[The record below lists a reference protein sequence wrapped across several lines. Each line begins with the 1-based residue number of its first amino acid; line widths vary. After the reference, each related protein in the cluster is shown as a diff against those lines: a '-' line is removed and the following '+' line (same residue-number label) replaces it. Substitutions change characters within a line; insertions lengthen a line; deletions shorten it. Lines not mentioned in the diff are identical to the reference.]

1 MTIKSLIH
9 FLRKLNKQTVVKVNN
24 KDIMLSYYE
33 TNDNK
38 QILNITLINDKLTN
52 NNK

>member
-1 MTIKSLIH
+1 MTIKSLIY
-9 FLRKLNKQTVVKVNN
+9 FLRKLNKQTVVKVND

-38 QILNITLINDKLTN
+38 KVLNITLINDKLTN
-52 NNK
+52 DNK